1 MDLSE
6 VFKALGDPTR
16 LKIVCMLAEA
26 GELCV
31 CKIVEELDMG
41 QSAISHHLA
50 KLRYAGILRTR
61 RQGQWIHY
69 SLNID
74 VLDKDAFAFIKQLI
88 KTAKVP
94 KTEAES
100 YPIDCCKESK

>member
-1 MDLSE
+1 MDVSE

-31 CKIVEELDMG
+31 CRIVEELDMG
-41 QSAISHHLA
+41 QPAISHHMA
-50 KLRYAGILRTR
+50 KLKYAGLIHAR

-69 SLNID
+69 SLDID
-74 VLDKDAFAFIKQLI
+74 VLDKDAFAFLKQLVE
-88 KTAKVP
+88 TAKAATVAVQHP
-94 KTEAES
+94 N
-100 YPIDCCKESK
+100 CCKP